1 MADVVA
7 ECGLSAHDLAQV
19 RGLADEVRR
28 ADGVN
33 LKLNWD
39 LMARH
44 VPNQASDFCCYE
56 NGQLVGYAPLDGEGR
71 ELEVTA
77 AVVSSFRRRGIFRLL
92 LRAPKQEAQR
102 RGAERLLLVNYRA
115 SQSGRTAAL
124 ALNLPYVFSEY
135 HMEAEAAGLP
145 PLQSGQVQ
153 LVKVGEANLAA
164 LAQMM
169 ALNFSGERHSPQVL
183 AEELQEA
190 DTRYFLAELD
200 GVQIGQIGVVD
211 EQNSIYVR
219 AVGVIP
225 NYRRRG
231 YGRQLVAAIL
241 QTMLLEGH
249 TRFALDVATDNVQAL
264 SLYKACGF
272 CEADVYDYYDVPLTE
287 AKA

>member
-19 RGLADEVRR
+19 RALAHVVRR
-28 ADGVN
+28 VDGVN

-77 AVVSSFRRRGIFRLL
+77 AVVPSFRRRGIFRLL
-92 LRAPKQEAQR
+92 LGAAKQEAQR

-115 SQSGRTAAL
+115 SQSGRAAAL

-135 HMEAEAAGLP
+135 HMEAEAASLP

-211 EQNSIYVR
+211 EQDSIYVR

-225 NYRRRG
+225 KYRRRG

-241 QTMLLEGH
+241 QAMLLEGH

-272 CEADVYDYYDVPLTE
+272 READVYDYYDVPLTE